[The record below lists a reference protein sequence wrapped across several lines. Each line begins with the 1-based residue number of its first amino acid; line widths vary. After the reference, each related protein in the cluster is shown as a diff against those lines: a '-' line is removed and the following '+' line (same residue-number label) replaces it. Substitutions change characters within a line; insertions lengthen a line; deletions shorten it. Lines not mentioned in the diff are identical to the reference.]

1 MTTDERSREEHPAT
15 DKTGAETSVTQKAGR
30 FTISVEGRP
39 AGFTQF
45 ADRDQQR
52 VFFHTE
58 VDDDY
63 EGRGL
68 ATILVGEAL
77 STTKAAGL
85 RIVPVCELVAGYID
99 KHSEFKAVTDPPT
112 DDVKDWLRSAS

>member
-1 MTTDERSREEHPAT
+1 MTT
-15 DKTGAETSVTQKAGR
+15 DKTGAETTVTKEADR

-45 ADRDQQR
+45 VDRDGQR

-58 VDDDY
+58 VDGDF

-68 ATILVGEAL
+68 GTIVVGEAVDA
-77 STTKAAGL
+77 TRDAGL
-85 RIVPVCELVAGYID
+85 HIVPVCELVANYLD
-99 KHSEFKAVTDPPT
+99 NHSEFSDVVDPPT
-112 DDVKDWLRSAS
+112 PEIEEWLKTAS